1 MRRPMLPKTQ
11 GLHTGSRA
19 ARRPRHTRP
28 SLEALEGRQLLTDG
42 VLLQAGLTYSWDAIK
57 QTETA
62 AELARLDDPDAAL
75 QITQNFGQGQDAVD
89 SQEEQQAGPA
99 ETSVVGPMWSQMLD
113 DIQQA
118 RPLIEQAA
126 QLEQQETPLPAEQR
140 RPLEDQAQQL
150 VAQAEQLI
158 GQAEQD
164 WYNAQDAVLTSQQ
177 GQPAPAPQ
185 SPPVTVP
192 TIPQSPSN
200 PQPVPSNPTP
210 TPPTT
215 QPTPPSGYTP
225 TTLHGHGSHT
235 HKPTPSG
242 LHGHGS
248 HTHKPT
254 PSKPT
259 PSGLQ
264 IVGSPADV
272 KAFGA
277 MLALASRQSSSFRL
291 LLQNIQADTTHP
303 VGVVLDN
310 DPHLGV
316 FDNFSSDTV
325 FLQDIRQLPAAVP
338 AGNDAITRGQVI
350 AHFLA
355 ERYNEALT
363 GAGFSTDHAAGI
375 ALENLFR
382 QDTHQPA
389 ITGWYKQTT
398 SGNTLTI
405 FFSDGGEEQIL
416 YDAGEHLIAIH
427 FLSP

>member
-1 MRRPMLPKTQ
+1 MRRPMLPQTQ
-11 GLHTGSRA
+11 GLHPASRA

-118 RPLIEQAA
+118 RPLIVQAA
-126 QLEQQETPLPAEQR
+126 RLEQQEIPLPTEQR

-164 WYNAQDAVLTSQQ
+164 WYNAQDDVLTSQQ

-210 TPPTT
+210 TPPPT

-225 TTLHGHGSHT
+225 TTLHGHVAHT
-235 HKPTPSG
+235 P
-242 LHGHGS
+242 
-248 HTHKPT
+248 
-254 PSKPT
+254 KPT

-277 MLALASRQSSSFRL
+277 MLALASRQSPSFRL

-303 VGVVLDN
+303 VRVVLAN
-310 DPHLGV
+310 GPHLGV
-316 FDNFSSDTV
+316 FDDFGSGNV
-325 FLQDIRQLPAAVP
+325 YLQDITQLPAAVP

-363 GAGFSTDHAAGI
+363 GAGFSTDHAAGL

-382 QDTHQPA
+382 QDTHQPT

-398 SGNTLTI
+398 SGNTYTI

-416 YDAGEHLIAIH
+416 FDAGDHLVAIH